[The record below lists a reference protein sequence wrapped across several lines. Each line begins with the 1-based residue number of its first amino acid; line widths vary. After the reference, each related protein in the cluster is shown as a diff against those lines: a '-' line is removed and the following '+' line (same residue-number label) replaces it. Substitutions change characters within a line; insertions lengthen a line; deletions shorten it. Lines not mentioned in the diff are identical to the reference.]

1 MIKRNLNG
9 EQNLTELRRTMANCP
24 QLRDVFSVG
33 GTWYISR
40 VGGKLESCP
49 WNYAER
55 QALQMA
61 LFGSIEGKEEARYY
75 KEARSASPGCTATQ
89 THGDE

>member
-9 EQNLTELRRTMANCP
+9 EQNLTELRRTMADCS
-24 QLRDVFSVG
+24 QLRAVFSVG

-49 WNYAER
+49 YHYAER
-55 QALQMA
+55 QALQLA
-61 LFGSIEGKEEARYY
+61 LFGSIEGKEEARHY
-75 KEARSASPGCTATQ
+75 KEARSA